1 MIWALLALIG
11 VPIWLIVGVLG
22 GAVWS
27 RRSFH
32 RQPGVFKLTS
42 RPVGAEKWK
51 RSGAGYARCISNVL
65 VVNVG
70 VALVRTRIGAVVR
83 VDNLDLASGVKG
95 FDDPL
100 GRLIIFADG
109 HEIEAAVEREFVGEI
124 DALVSV

>member
-1 MIWALLALIG
+1 LEPSVFEASASG
-11 VPIWLIVGVLG
+11 FQVGYSSG
-22 GAVWS
+22 GAE
-27 RRSFH
+27 
-32 RQPGVFKLTS
+32 G
-42 RPVGAEKWK
+42 WK

-70 VALVRTRIGAVVR
+70 VALVRTNVEAVVR

-100 GRLIIFADG
+100 GRLVIFTDG